1 MYLSTMSKQ
10 YQQPVDILGAGCVR
24 EIAHVAGKPGSLCC
38 SGGGNWIGNGLVGVL
53 GDDSAA
59 ASALFFA
66 VEN

>member
-24 EIAHVAGKPGSLCC
+24 EIAHVAGEPGSLYG
-38 SGGGNWIGNGLVGVL
+38 SGGGNWIGNGLVGVF
-53 GDDSAA
+53 GEDAA
-59 ASALFFA
+59 GTYALFFA